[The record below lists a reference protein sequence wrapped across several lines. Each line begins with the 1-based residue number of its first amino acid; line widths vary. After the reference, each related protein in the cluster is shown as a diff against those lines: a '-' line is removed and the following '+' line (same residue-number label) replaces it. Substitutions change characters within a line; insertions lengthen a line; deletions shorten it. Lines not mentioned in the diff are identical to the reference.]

1 MFTESIV
8 PGKMH
13 AQVVHSHLF
22 DFWLNNT
29 FIATVMNNLES
40 RHSRLLVSRDFLGK
54 SHDLFQLM
62 FSEIFIQG
70 VGVGISVNKVSHYF
84 LDCLLTGH
92 CGAII
97 VIIIGLNEWYEV
109 LYVGEDAEML
119 SASTTIFSAFYRKW
133 IAADTGADSY
143 YQSKQIFFLH

>member
-1 MFTESIV
+1 MHHCVTIV
-8 PGKMH
+8 STKH

-22 DFWLNNT
+22 NFWLNNT
-29 FIATVMNNLES
+29 FTATVTNNLES

-92 CGAII
+92 CGAIV
-97 VIIIGLNEWYEV
+97 VIIIGLNKWYDV

-119 SASTTIFSAFYRKW
+119 SAFYRKW
-133 IAADTGADSY
+133 IAADPGADSY